1 MKMKLRIQTLKLV
14 AAIIRETRGI
24 FLYANT
30 DKNKLNKKIKKAI
43 KIGRN
48 IVEVVPSLC
57 SPHGNWLK
65 IGIKGGRLL

>member
-1 MKMKLRIQTLKLV
+1 MKTKLRIQTLKLV
-14 AAIIRETRGI
+14 AAIIRDTRGI
-24 FLYANT
+24 FLYANA
-30 DKNKLNKKIKKAI
+30 DKNKFNKKIKKAN

-48 IVEVVPSLC
+48 IVIVTPSLC